1 MLRRGHFTLFG
12 IGIAAVFGAMM
23 LIPGGEPRVAV
34 AEVPDIASTPS
45 QETLA
50 TIDAML
56 RPPLPEPAMP
66 TRAQR
71 SVAAPDPDNF
81 EAAALKTPDVTTPAT
96 DLEGAPLVDPNL
108 KPDAIGRS
116 AVNLRAG
123 PSSATATVTVLQP
136 GQAVSTGESD
146 GGWVEVTLPDGT
158 TGWVFSRYLASVE
171 ATAPPPQPEAAKPK
185 VDDTTTATIKGD
197 TSGGLEG
204 RTARIASSL
213 DVRTI
218 PSKSARTI
226 FRTEP
231 GERVKIVDSRGNW
244 IRIVTADGS
253 SGWIQA
259 S

>member
-12 IGIAAVFGAMM
+12 IAVAAVFGAMLM
-23 LIPGGEPRVAV
+23 IPGGEPGVAV
-34 AEVPDIASTPS
+34 AEVPQIASTPS

-56 RPPLPEPAMP
+56 RPALPEPAMP
-66 TRAQR
+66 TRSQR
-71 SVAAPDPDNF
+71 SVVAPNPDNF
-81 EAAALKTPDVTTPAT
+81 ETAALKAPDVTTPAT
-96 DLEGAPLVDPNL
+96 DLEGAPLADPTL

-123 PSSATATVTVLQP
+123 PSSDTATVTVLQP

-171 ATAPPPQPEAAKPK
+171 AAAPAAEADTPKAKSA
-185 VDDTTTATIKGD
+185 TTTATIKGD
-197 TSGGLEG
+197 TRGGLEG
-204 RTARIASSL
+204 KTARIQSSL
-213 DVRTI
+213 NVRTI
-218 PSKSARTI
+218 PSSTARTV

-231 GERVKIVDSRGNW
+231 GERVKIVDTRGNW

-253 SGWIQA
+253 SGWIEA
-259 S
+259 G